1 MSHVKVGHRPEVRSN
16 KHNKS
21 RFWPYSTVMIHSITL
36 ILDIGIVY
44 IFFDQNF
51 LPTKNFFDLKLFFDQ
66 KFLRPIFRPK
76 FFSTKNVF
84 GQKCF
89 NQFFDQKFFFR
100 PNFVFTKIVFWTKI
114 VYRPKHFC
122 DKFFDQHVR
131 NLDFFYIQSVQNLHQ
146 GANLRSLVIFL
157 FLCKISRRWE
167 VVESSFKYHS
177 KRNRP
182 RILGN

>member
-1 MSHVKVGHRPEVRSN
+1 
-16 KHNKS
+16 
-21 RFWPYSTVMIHSITL
+21 MIHSITL

-89 NQFFDQKFFFR
+89 NQFFDQNFFFSTKFCFYQNCFLNKNCLSTKTFLRQIFR
-100 PNFVFTKIVFWTKI
+100 PTCSQFRFFFIYKASRICTK
-114 VYRPKHFC
+114 
-122 DKFFDQHVR
+122 
-131 NLDFFYIQSVQNLHQ
+131 VQ
-146 GANLRSLVIFL
+146 I
-157 FLCKISRRWE
+157 
-167 VVESSFKYHS
+167 
-177 KRNRP
+177 
-182 RILGN
+182 